1 VEEKEDKKAEDVP
14 EEKSDKKA
22 DARQEGEV

>member
-1 VEEKEDKKAEDVP
+1 MADKEDKKAEDVP